1 MDAAEREAAARKWL
15 EASLAT
21 YPAETSRFLLED
33 KDPFRNPVGQAF
45 KEALP
50 VLLEEVLGEMDAAR
64 IDEALG
70 RIVKIRAVQDMT
82 PARAVSFVFLLK
94 PILRD
99 PAREG
104 HVDRL
109 ALRAFD
115 LYMQCREKIWEI
127 RAREAAGL
135 PRRHS

>member
-1 MDAAEREAAARKWL
+1 MDAAQREVAARKWL
-15 EASLAT
+15 EAALAA
-21 YPAETSRFLLED
+21 YPAETARFLLEN

-45 KEALP
+45 KESLP

-64 IDEALG
+64 IGAALE
-70 RIVKIRAVQDMT
+70 RLVKIRAVQDLT
-82 PARAVSFVFLLK
+82 PSRAVSFVFLLK
-94 PILRD
+94 PILQD

-104 HVDRL
+104 RVDEL

>member
-1 MDAAEREAAARKWL
+1 MEAAAREVAARKWL
-15 EASLAT
+15 EATLAS
-21 YPAETSRFLLED
+21 YPPETSRFLLED

-45 KEALP
+45 KESLP
-50 VLLEEVLGEMDAAR
+50 VLVEEVLGEMDAAR
-64 IDEALG
+64 IDAALE
-70 RIVKIRAVQDMT
+70 RIVKIRAVQDVT
-82 PARAVSFVFLLK
+82 PAGAVSFVFLLK

-99 PAREG
+99 PAREER
-104 HVDRL
+104 VDRL

-115 LYMQCREKIWEI
+115 LYMQCREKIWAI

>member
-1 MDAAEREAAARKWL
+1 VDPAQREAVARKWL
-15 EASLAT
+15 EATLAT

-50 VLLEEVLGEMDAAR
+50 MLVEEVLGAMDAAR
-64 IDEALG
+64 VDEALG
-70 RIVKIRAVQDMT
+70 RIVRIRAVQDLT

-104 HVDRL
+104 RVDEL